1 MRTSIKEYK
10 YFKEIELKNK
20 ITEVKKTNSKEL
32 IADWLIQNNA

>member
-20 ITEVKKTNSKEL
+20 ITEVKKYTVRN
-32 IADWLIQNNA
+32 